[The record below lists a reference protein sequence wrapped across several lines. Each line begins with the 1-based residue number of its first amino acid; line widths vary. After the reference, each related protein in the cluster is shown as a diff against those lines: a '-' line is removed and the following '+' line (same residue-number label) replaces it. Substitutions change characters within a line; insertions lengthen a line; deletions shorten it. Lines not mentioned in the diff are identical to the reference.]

1 MTEQEFILQNAQNL
15 ISQGEYEEG
24 IKLLRQLGD
33 YPEALRLLGVAYYH
47 GDGVEEDHNKAMEY
61 FVEAYEHRETDWL
74 NPNDWLNPWNWSL
87 SNTIR
92 KLVQDNLRRYRENR
106 CDFKDEIEFS
116 NKKLKNNLDFIAKT
130 LGPYDESTQL
140 LISTQFIAAFNYCCE
155 ILHVFL
161 SHHGNNSE
169 LPPRILFLEA
179 MKLGLT
185 ELEFITHILAC
196 YDKITEEC
204 DFTIINQFVFS
215 ASVSTMRGFMER
227 VDEIINNKTDAEIMK
242 EIFENAKRNKR

>member
-1 MTEQEFILQNAQNL
+1 MSEQEFMLQNAQNL
-15 ISQGEYEEG
+15 MSQGEYEEG

-47 GDGVEEDHNKAMEY
+47 GDGVEEDHNKALEY
-61 FVEAYEHRETDWL
+61 YVAAYEHGKKDKL
-74 NPNDWLNPWNWSL
+74 NPINLFNPEDWSL
-87 SNTIR
+87 SETIH

-106 CDFKDEIEFS
+106 CDFKEEIESS
-116 NKKLKNNLDFIAKT
+116 NKKLKENLDFIAKT
-130 LGPYDESTQL
+130 IGPYDESTQL
-140 LISTQFIAAFNYCCE
+140 LISTQFIAAFKHCCD

-169 LPPRILFLEA
+169 LPPRILFMEA
-179 MKLGLT
+179 MKLGLA
-185 ELEFITHILAC
+185 ELGFITYILAC

-204 DFTIINQFVFS
+204 DFTITNQFAFS
-215 ASVSTMRGFMER
+215 ASISTMRGLMET
-227 VDEIINNKTDAEIMK
+227 VDEVINNKTDAEILK